1 MADKD
6 ASPGDPMFYL
16 YVPIYQRWSRPL
28 SRTKPDSQDRDN
40 HVVPWAC
47 LVLPHAPLVPLSYCQ
62 LLPNLTSKF
71 RHHNYIDR
79 LWWQWQ
85 QADGENR
92 LFWISG
98 NTVNETLYPSQI
110 GINATLDYV
119 LQLSD
124 IVPDV
129 KAVEVM
135 NAQGGFLCYDYDY

>member
-1 MADKD
+1 MS
-6 ASPGDPMFYL
+6 SPGLVQSYDMPL
-16 YVPIYQRWSRPL
+16 WSL
-28 SRTKPDSQDRDN
+28 SLIVN
-40 HVVPWAC
+40 FC
-47 LVLPHAPLVPLSYCQ
+47 LIVLPTV
-62 LLPNLTSKF
+62 

-85 QADGENR
+85 QADGANR

-110 GINATLDYV
+110 GVNATLDYV